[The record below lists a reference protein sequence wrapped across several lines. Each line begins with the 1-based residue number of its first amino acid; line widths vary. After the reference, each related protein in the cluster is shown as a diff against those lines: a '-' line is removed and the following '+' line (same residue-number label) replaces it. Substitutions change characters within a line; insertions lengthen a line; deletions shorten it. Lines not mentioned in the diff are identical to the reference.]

1 MKLAPTTSRLATH
14 LTRIAIQ
21 LLLLPIVT
29 LLVPL
34 VFALAWLHEAILDL
48 TRGELPREA
57 LVPSPVL
64 VRVRERGDLRLRDG
78 RELRR

>member
-1 MKLAPTTSRLATH
+1 MKLAPTTSRLAAH
-14 LTRIAIQ
+14 LTRIAVR

-34 VFALAWLHEAILDL
+34 VFALAWLHEAIVDL

-57 LVPSPVL
+57 LMPSPVL
-64 VRVRERGDLRLRDG
+64 VRVRDG

>member
-1 MKLAPTTSRLATH
+1 MKLAPTTSQLATR
-14 LTRIAIQ
+14 LTQFAMQ
-21 LLLLPIVT
+21 LVLLPIVA

-57 LVPSPVL
+57 LMPSPVL
-64 VRVRERGDLRLRDG
+64 VRVRERGDLRLREG

>member
-14 LTRIAIQ
+14 LTRIVMR

-34 VFALAWLHEAILDL
+34 VFALAWLHEAIVDL
-48 TRGELPREA
+48 TRGELSREA
-57 LVPSPVL
+57 LMPSPVL
-64 VRVRERGDLRLRDG
+64 ARVRDG

>member
-14 LTRIAIQ
+14 LTRFTMQ

-48 TRGELPREA
+48 TRGELSREA
-57 LVPSPVL
+57 LMPSPVL
-64 VRVRERGDLRLRDG
+64 VRVRERGN
-78 RELRR
+78 LRR